1 MLYYIDPGTGS
12 MLFTV
17 LLGVFGAGIY
27 AARSLFVK
35 LRFKA
40 AGGKVKSE
48 QTTPITI
55 FSDDKR
61 YWNIFAPIC
70 RELDAR
76 GRDVSYLTAS
86 PDDPAMQSGLD
97 HVHAEFIGKGDK
109 AFAALN
115 VLRTDILLSTTPG
128 LDVYQWKRSKNVRWY
143 VHILHAAGNVAG
155 YRMFGIDYYDAML
168 LSGQFQEDQLRALE
182 SQRNL
187 PAKEVV
193 YVGIP
198 YLDVMRQRLADAP
211 ALPEHE
217 FTVLLAPSWGKSAL
231 LSLYGERILQILKDT
246 GYRIVVRPHPQ
257 SFQSEKE
264 MLERLMKQF
273 PDSDRFSWN
282 RDTDNFDVLRGSDV
296 MISDFSGVIF
306 EYAWV
311 FDKPVI
317 YHNAKFDKAPYDS
330 YWLKDELWTLETLP
344 RIGKSLSEENLNDLK
359 QAIDS
364 LRDDPAYREARDRA
378 RSEVWMYPGEGA
390 VRTAD
395 YLEKKLAELHPEA
408 AQSAK

>member
-61 YWNIFAPIC
+61 YWNIFATIC

-143 VHILHAAGNVAG
+143 VHILHAAG
-155 YRMFGIDYYDAML
+155 
-168 LSGQFQEDQLRALE
+168 
-182 SQRNL
+182 
-187 PAKEVV
+187 
-193 YVGIP
+193 
-198 YLDVMRQRLADAP
+198 
-211 ALPEHE
+211 
-217 FTVLLAPSWGKSAL
+217 
-231 LSLYGERILQILKDT
+231 
-246 GYRIVVRPHPQ
+246 
-257 SFQSEKE
+257 
-264 MLERLMKQF
+264 
-273 PDSDRFSWN
+273 
-282 RDTDNFDVLRGSDV
+282 
-296 MISDFSGVIF
+296 
-306 EYAWV
+306 
-311 FDKPVI
+311 
-317 YHNAKFDKAPYDS
+317 
-330 YWLKDELWTLETLP
+330 
-344 RIGKSLSEENLNDLK
+344 
-359 QAIDS
+359 
-364 LRDDPAYREARDRA
+364 
-378 RSEVWMYPGEGA
+378 
-390 VRTAD
+390 
-395 YLEKKLAELHPEA
+395 
-408 AQSAK
+408 